1 MLALPSPNNSIDL
14 ETWRSF
20 ARPFFD
26 VVATE
31 APADFRAHVSSTKC
45 GRLIVSEVGF
55 DGAVFDHDP
64 RRHDEFDNGY
74 LLLERYSAG
83 ENRGR
88 AGEIDTRLDPGAIH
102 YIDMSRPYRTQASA
116 AECQSV
122 VIPHDLVGYV
132 PDRHDGYARIDAA
145 SPRGAMLAAAM
156 TALFDAGGGLDD
168 DDADALGESFA
179 GVVRRLLLNSSDR
192 EMAERRQ
199 AGDAL
204 LLRRYINDHLADPQ
218 LDPTRLCAV
227 LGVSRAGL
235 YRLFE
240 AEGGVRRHIVAC
252 RLDRC
257 FDDLRHGPRRHGRVR
272 EVAERWG
279 FYDSKSFNRS
289 FRARFGIAPSDCLD
303 RSGPAAPAAVPAHPV
318 QGWMRQL

>member
-1 MLALPSPNNSIDL
+1 MPSLNNNIDL
-14 ETWRSF
+14 DTWRSF

-31 APADFRAHVSSTKC
+31 APSEFRAHVSSTRC

-55 DGAVFDHDP
+55 DGAVFDHHP
-64 RRHDEFDNGY
+64 RRHDMFDNGY
-74 LLLERYSAG
+74 LLLERYSTG
-83 ENRGR
+83 ENRGCC
-88 AGEIDTRLDPGAIH
+88 GEIDTRLDPGTIH
-102 YIDMSRPYRTQASA
+102 CIDMSRPYRTQTSRC
-116 AECQSV
+116 ECQSV
-122 VIPHDLVGYV
+122 VIPHDLLGYV
-132 PDRHDGYARIDAA
+132 PGRHDGYARLDAA

-156 TALFDAGGGLDD
+156 NALFDAGGGLDD
-168 DDADALGESFA
+168 DDAAALGESFA
-179 GVVRRLLLNSSDR
+179 GVVRRLLLNTSDR

-204 LLRRYINDHLADPQ
+204 LLRRYIDDHLADPE
-218 LDPTRLCAV
+218 LDPLRLCAV

-240 AEGGVRRHIVAC
+240 AQGGVRRYIVDS

-257 FDDLRHGPRRHGRVR
+257 FEELRHGPRRHGRVR

-279 FYDSKSFNRS
+279 FFDSKSFNRS

-303 RSGPAAPAAVPAHPV
+303 WSGPPAPDAVPAHPV
-318 QGWMRQL
+318 QEWMRRL